1 MNLWRLINP
10 IVALVLKSK
19 LHFIFSHQLLLF
31 RITGRRSGKIYQI
44 PASYAV
50 FDDRIH
56 CITLRSNQWW
66 KNFIN
71 LSSQEVYFKGQ
82 LITMSIE
89 IDASNDVNVETKLR
103 QLIEHNPIDAF
114 FAKVKL
120 DKNKKPIKEDL
131 EQAAKLHTSITLNLQ
146 E

>member
-1 MNLWRLINP
+1 
-10 IVALVLKSK
+10 
-19 LHFIFSHQLLLF
+19 
-31 RITGRRSGKIYQI
+31 
-44 PASYAV
+44 
-50 FDDRIH
+50 
-56 CITLRSNQWW
+56 
-66 KNFIN
+66 
-71 LSSQEVYFKGQ
+71 
-82 LITMSIE
+82 MSIE